1 MAKGSIYQ
9 EALDDIQIGMITG
22 ESRDEIR
29 HGVDKVA
36 AEGAVYAKTLSP
48 VGVDRD
54 AAPGTFKESI
64 ISQQIPDKQA
74 KGSPVPL
81 PAAQI
86 YSDAV
91 EPDGHHY
98 SQYVEYGSRGYK
110 GAGVFGATQKYI
122 QKQVN
127 E

>member
-1 MAKGSIYQ
+1 MAGGSMYR
-9 EALDDIQIGMITG
+9 EAFDDIELGMHTSEG
-22 ESRDEIR
+22 REQIR
-29 HGVDKVA
+29 HEVDEVA
-36 AEGAVYAKTLSP
+36 ERGAQYAQSLSP

-64 ISQQIPDKQA
+64 IAKQIPDKD
-74 KGSPVPL
+74 GL

-122 QKQVN
+122 QKQV

>member
-1 MAKGSIYQ
+1 MAGTSIYQ
-9 EALDDIQIGMITG
+9 EALDDINIGMRTA
-22 ESRDEIR
+22 ESREEIR
-29 HGVDKVA
+29 HEVDHI
-36 AEGAVYAKTLSP
+36 AEQGAEYAKSLSP

-64 ISQQIPDKQA
+64 ISKQIPDKD
-74 KGSPVPL
+74 GL

-98 SQYVEYGSRGYK
+98 SQYVEYGSRGYP
-110 GAGVFGATQKYI
+110 GAGVFGATQKKI
-122 QKQVN
+122 QKDVD
-127 E
+127 

>member
-1 MAKGSIYQ
+1 MAGGSIYQ
-9 EALDDIQIGMITG
+9 EALEDIELGLHTG

-36 AEGAVYAKTLSP
+36 ADGAEYAKSLAP

-64 ISQQIPDKQA
+64 ISQQIPDKDH
-74 KGSPVPL
+74 L

-122 QKQVN
+122 QKQV